1 MKSFSSPPLGFD
13 AVFGSV
19 TLLMAG
25 HWNDIIEVDKNKK
38 PKSIEW
44 KSCLKMMKNPDEF
57 LKRLIEFKDIVDKN
71 LVIP

>member
-1 MKSFSSPPLGFD
+1 MKSFASPPLGFD

-19 TLLMAG
+19 ALLMAG
-25 HWNDIIEVDKNKK
+25 HWNDTIEVDKNKK

-44 KSCLKMMKNPDEF
+44 KACLKMMKNPDDF

-71 LVIP
+71 LVVP